1 MTIEMNS
8 QKFTGKADLYEKF
21 RPSYP
26 DELIDFLYDN
36 ARCEAVADIGAGT
49 GKFTRCLLK
58 KPWSVTAV
66 EPNADMRER
75 LSEISGITVVNAPA
89 EDTGLAEHSFGLV
102 TAAQAFHWFD
112 AERFK
117 IECRRILTEGGR
129 LAVIWFSTNNDEGLG
144 KRQMD
149 VCNKFCLDLI
159 INQGHAGKR
168 SAEEGDRFLRGGY
181 FRELEVAEFRG
192 ERVFDRESFIGETLS
207 RSYAPKPGQP
217 NYERFVEALHEAFS
231 EFESG
236 GKAAIKCST
245 TVYLGRL

>member
-1 MTIEMNS
+1 MNE

-26 DELIDFLYDN
+26 NELIDFLYDN

-75 LSEISGITVVNAPA
+75 LSEIAGITVVNAPA

-117 IECRRILTEGGR
+117 NECRRILTEGGK
-129 LAVIWFSTNNDEGLG
+129 LAVIWFSTNNEEGLG
-144 KRQMD
+144 KLQME

-181 FRELEVAEFRG
+181 FSELKTADFSG

-217 NYERFVEALHEAFS
+217 NYERFTEELGAAFD

-236 GKAAIKCST
+236 GKAAVKTLT